1 MQSSKKPASTFIS
14 SLKPEQIA
22 DPALR
27 QRLSLLAPMPEATPD
42 TEGRPADAT
51 LYGADAP
58 AERLAADM
66 RPMDADAA
74 HQPFKLKRGRYRRTV
89 RFFTSLF
96 IRIIVWEV
104 LIRRVMGEGF
114 VARGR
119 SQRWRH
125 YSRRFR
131 KLATDMGGVM
141 IKLGQFV
148 SSRVDVLPP
157 EITDELMGLQD
168 QVPIVPFDYIKQT
181 VERELGPLDQRFL
194 WFTPEPVAAASFGQV
209 HRAQLPN
216 GDRVVVKVQ
225 RPNINDIVQTD
236 LASLKV
242 VARLAMRYGPIRR
255 RANVPA
261 LLDEFARVLWEE
273 LDYRKEADHAMIFGS
288 MFKDDPGVYVPTI
301 YLEHSTHFV
310 LTLEDVTSIKLN
322 DYTALEQAGIDRKE
336 VAVRLLNCY
345 LRQIF
350 DERFFHADPH
360 PGNIFI
366 YPLPEKAYMNGNGKK
381 PDKRPF
387 YLIFIDFGMVG
398 RLTPRLQEGLRETLI
413 AVITQDSKALINSY
427 QKLGVLMPSADIQR
441 LEEATQVVF
450 SKVWGLNMN
459 ELTNLPFEEMA
470 NVAQEFSD
478 LLLSMPFQMP
488 QDFIYLSRAVG
499 ILSGMCTGL
508 DPTFDPWRQMQPFT
522 ERLLTE
528 QTNGKTPLAAG
539 PRAAVD
545 IGLKLVRDFATRA
558 YRLPQLADTVLSRAE
573 RGELSVQIAPNDSLR
588 NQVNRIETAVSQMSL
603 GLIFATMVLAST
615 LLYTQQERTLG
626 IVGYVLAGITFL
638 MLVTRGRGE

>member
-1 MQSSKKPASTFIS
+1 MQSSKKPASTFSS
-14 SLKPEQIA
+14 SLNPELIK
-22 DPALR
+22 DPDLAK
-27 QRLSLLAPMPEATPD
+27 RLSAFAPMAEATA
-42 TEGRPADAT
+42 EEAAM
-51 LYGADAP
+51 GASASHSTP
-58 AERLAADM
+58 QEEQVPLAADL
-66 RPMDADAA
+66 RPIDADAA
-74 HQPFKLKRGRYRRTV
+74 HKPFKMKQGRYRRTV
-89 RFFTSLF
+89 WFFSFLF
-96 IRIIVWEV
+96 FRVIVWEV
-104 LIRRVMGEGF
+104 FISRVMGENF

-119 SQRWRH
+119 SKRWRH
-125 YSRRFR
+125 YARNFR

-168 QVPIVPFDYIKQT
+168 QVPLVPFDYIKQT
-181 VERELGPLDQRFL
+181 VERELGPLPTRFL
-194 WFTPEPVAAASFGQV
+194 WLNEEPIAAASFGQV
-209 HRAQLPN
+209 HRAQLHN

-242 VARLAMRYGPIRR
+242 VARLTMRYGPIRR

-273 LDYRKEADHAMIFGS
+273 LDYRKEADHALTFAS
-288 MFKDDPGVYVPTI
+288 MFEHDPVIYVPAV

-322 DYTALEQAGIDRKE
+322 DYTALEKAGIDRKE
-336 VAVRLLNCY
+336 VASRLLNCY

-360 PGNIFI
+360 PGNIFV
-366 YPLPEKAYMNGNGKK
+366 YPLPESAYMNGNGNK
-381 PDKRPF
+381 PASRPF
-387 YLIFIDFGMVG
+387 YIIFIDFGMVG

-427 QKLGVLMPSADIQR
+427 QKLGVLMPSADLQR
-441 LEEATQVVF
+441 LEEATKAVF

-470 NVAQEFSD
+470 DVAQEFSD

-522 ERLLTE
+522 EKLLAD
-528 QTNGKTPLAAG
+528 QTKSSVIPAA
-539 PRAAVD
+539 PRVALEAGV
-545 IGLKLVRDFATRA
+545 KLVRDFVTRA
-558 YRLPQLADTVLSRAE
+558 YRLPQLADTVLERAE
-573 RGELSVQIAPNDSLR
+573 RGELSVQIAPNDGLYK
-588 NQVNRIETAVSQMSL
+588 QVNRIETAVSQMSL
-603 GLIFATMVLAST
+603 GLIFATLVLAST
-615 LLYTQQERTLG
+615 LLFTQQERVLG
-626 IVGYVLAGITFL
+626 LVGYGLSAISFVFLVL
-638 MLVTRGRGE
+638 RGRG